1 MGTPQKMHR
10 RLRRGSLAWTIA
22 ASFGRGWSPEFP
34 FIKWEAAGR
43 EAREPTAG
51 GE

>member
-10 RLRRGSLAWTIA
+10 RLRR
-22 ASFGRGWSPEFP
+22 GRGWSPEFP